1 MKRTKKPRP
10 TKSQN
15 RIKTR
20 RPIKRRTKVETTDL
34 CSKLY
39 RVAEENRPATCRQIF
54 YRAVSDGI
62 IPKTEAAYKGTVIR
76 LLARMRLNGQLP
88 FDWIADNTRWMRKPT
103 TYSSLA
109 SALYHTQS
117 TYRRCV
123 WDNQEDYVEVWLEKD
138 ALSGVLFQVT
148 RKWDV
153 PLMVTRG
160 YASLSYLHSAAE
172 AIQAEGKPSHIY
184 YFGDH
189 DPSGVDIPR
198 NVEARLREFA
208 PDADIT
214 FTRVAVNED
223 QIKRLKLQTRPTKK
237 TDSRGKNFKGE
248 SVEVDA
254 IPPETLREMVE
265 QCIAQHIDRDE
276 YDKLKNTERLE
287 KETLDEFVSN
297 WNPNPS
303 DDSDDE
309 DSEEDEDE

>member
-1 MKRTKKPRP
+1 MSQKPIKKPRP
-10 TKSQN
+10 L
-15 RIKTR
+15 
-20 RPIKRRTKVETTDL
+20 KRRTKIQTADL
-34 CSKLY
+34 CTKLY
-39 RVAEENRPATCRQIF
+39 RIVEENRPATCRQIF

-76 LLARMRLNGQLP
+76 LLARMRLNGDLP

-109 SALYHTQS
+109 SALYHTQVA
-117 TYRRCV
+117 YRRCV
-123 WDNQEDYVEVWLEKD
+123 WDNQKDYVEVWLEKD
-138 ALSGVLFQVT
+138 ALSGVLYQVT
-148 RKWDV
+148 HKWDV

-172 AIQAEGKPSHIY
+172 TIQAEGKPSHIY

-208 PDADIT
+208 PNADLT
-214 FTRVAVNED
+214 FTCVAVNEE

-254 IPPETLREMVE
+254 IPPETLREIVE
-265 QCIAQHIDRDE
+265 ACIAQHIDRNE
-276 YDKLKNTERLE
+276 YAKLKRTEGLE
-287 KETLDEFVSN
+287 KETLAEYISN
-297 WNPNPS
+297 WDANS
-303 DDSDDE
+303 DDDEEFDDE
-309 DSEEDEDE
+309 E